1 MNRIVVG
8 VDGSDGARAALRWA
22 IREAHLRGV
31 AVEALC
37 VWSFPVPIGFPYAEM
52 QGMAAEDFQKRAKA
66 TLAVEVDKALADE
79 GLDVEVTQR
88 TAMSHPVV
96 ALREAAANADLLV
109 VGTRG
114 RGGFTGLLLGSTS
127 RECAQHAPCPV
138 VIVPTPDS

>member
-22 IREAHLRGV
+22 IREAHLRGATV
-31 AVEALC
+31 DALC
-37 VWSFPVPIGFPYAEM
+37 VWSFPVPIGLPYAEM
-52 QGMAAEDFQKRAKA
+52 QSLAVEDFQQRATA
-66 TLAVEVDKALADE
+66 TLAVEVDKALAEE

-88 TAMSHPVV
+88 VAMSHPVV
-96 ALREAAANADLLV
+96 ALREAAQHADLLV

-127 RECAQHAPCPV
+127 RECAQHSPCPV
-138 VIVPTPDS
+138 VIVPTTT